1 MKNTIKIAL
10 SLLLVLVFAAFAF
23 ACNKEKDPSSESS
36 KPVAKD
42 LDVDDLAKKIA
53 ENCSFEDE
61 YLALVENR
69 DFSLQ
74 SRNIDASLVEGEEG
88 AKKAA
93 IYASSSTP
101 EMVVCIKA
109 VDEAAAAKVMEQVQ
123 NLIDDYAHNYTTYGP
138 EQVEK
143 LESAVKV
150 TNGQYVVVAV
160 TAENTTAT
168 SFIYALMK

>member
-1 MKNTIKIAL
+1 MKNTVRIAVV
-10 SLLLVLVFAAFAF
+10 LVLVAAFAAFAW
-23 ACNKEKDPSSESS
+23 ACGKKPSDPVDPVNKE
-36 KPVAKD
+36 
-42 LDVDDLAKKIA
+42 LDVDDVAKQIA
-53 ENCSFEDE
+53 EYCTFEDE

-74 SRNIDASLVEGEEG
+74 SRNIDATLVEGEEG

-101 EMVVCIKA
+101 EMIVCIKA
-109 VDEAAAAKVMEQVQ
+109 VDEQAAAKVLESVEA
-123 NLIDDYAHNYTTYGP
+123 LIDDYAHNYSTYGP

-150 TNGQYVVVAV
+150 VNGQYVVVAV
-160 TAENTTAT
+160 TADNTTAT
-168 SFIYALMK
+168 SFIYGIVK